1 MKHMASAK
9 TSSWGRLFPALG
21 NVAIVSLLHC
31 SKLAELPQCRRM
43 SWRRRDPGR
52 RETRAAARGFP
63 LLLWTKNDFA
73 QDLKKA
79 AEKLAS

>member
-1 MKHMASAK
+1 MKQNGFCENEQLRSFVPGIGK
-9 TSSWGRLFPALG
+9 RGDRLIAALFE
-21 NVAIVSLLHC
+21 
-31 SKLAELPQCRRM
+31 LAELPQCRRM

-73 QDLKKA
+73 RRPQ
-79 AEKLAS
+79 ESG